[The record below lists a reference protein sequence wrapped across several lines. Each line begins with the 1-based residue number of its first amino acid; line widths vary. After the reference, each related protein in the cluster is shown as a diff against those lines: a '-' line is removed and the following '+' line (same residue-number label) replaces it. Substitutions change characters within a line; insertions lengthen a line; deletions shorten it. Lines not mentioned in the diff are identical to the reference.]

1 MFATPFVLVF
11 PDASENIVVLELFTD
26 VCFSIDILLNFFK
39 LNQGQKEVDM
49 KYITLIVVMLTLSSC
64 ALLNKLTGDR
74 EVAVP
79 TPSEEI
85 RG

>member
-1 MFATPFVLVF
+1 
-11 PDASENIVVLELFTD
+11 
-26 VCFSIDILLNFFK
+26 
-39 LNQGQKEVDM
+39 M

-64 ALLNKLTGDR
+64 ALLNKLTGNT

-79 TPSEEI
+79 TPIEDI

>member
-1 MFATPFVLVF
+1 MNKFITV
-11 PDASENIVVLELFTD
+11 IV
-26 VCFSIDILLNFFK
+26 CA
-39 LNQGQKEVDM
+39 M
-49 KYITLIVVMLTLSSC
+49 MLSSC

-79 TPSEEI
+79 TPTEEI